1 MFSRLRQWAR
11 TIKREAHALYIAAR
25 HPRTPWYA
33 KALALVIAAYAL
45 SPIDLIPDFIPILGF
60 LDDVILLPLAIAGVL
75 KLVPADVMSESR
87 AAAAAAA
94 ATASQPRCLSG
105 YRADLGSGYR
115 ANRMACLPLFR
126 AVLVGGPR
134 HVRARPSPHISRRAR
149 STTLS
154 LLYSSCGTGLD
165 SSIGSSASSQPS
177 VPSGYHATRVYPIA
191 RIRFA
196 AFHDIQQSRR
206 Q

>member
-11 TIKREAHALYIAAR
+11 TIKREVHALYIAAR

-87 AAAAAAA
+87 ATAAVVAQLPVSRAASAA
-94 ATASQPRCLSG
+94 IVLIWVAAIGLTGWLA
-105 YRADLGSGYR
+105 YRY
-115 ANRMACLPLFR
+115 F
-126 AVLVGGPR
+126 GP
-134 HVRARPSPHISRRAR
+134 P
-149 STTLS
+149 
-154 LLYSSCGTGLD
+154 
-165 SSIGSSASSQPS
+165 
-177 VPSGYHATRVYPIA
+177 
-191 RIRFA
+191 
-196 AFHDIQQSRR
+196 
-206 Q
+206 